1 MKIDREFLT
10 EAEHVRADQW
20 MFGLSLEDEEW
31 VSSLGLIEYQMRFGS
46 AYLKM
51 GGIRAVGTREAHRN
65 KGYSR
70 RVMEASIAFMTEN
83 GFDVSMLFGISN
95 FYHKFGYATVI
106 PEIWID
112 FRREEAQTAVST
124 YQIRRFEVEDGPKI
138 LRLYA
143 ANNAQRTGTQVRE
156 ETRWKK
162 YNVERYHPYGSDFG
176 IFVDPY
182 GEESLTFGRYGTSDS
197 NWDRKG
203 VEFFVLLDETDEVI
217 GYFACDAT
225 EENCILCDIGFQ
237 NETIFETIVRFLVDR
252 AERIGASQ
260 LLCHI
265 PIDHPFAI
273 FCRRYDCRTHIRNWK
288 NSGGMMRIINQASTL
303 KKITGVLEK
312 HLQRDADLSQWCGKI
327 FISTDLGQDCL
338 EIDQGSITHTNGQ
351 ANAFH
356 LEMPQDK
363 LIQLMMGRRS
373 IGDLAIEPD
382 VSVSA
387 EIISV
392 LETLFPLGYPHVW
405 WLDRF

>member
-1 MKIDREFLT
+1 MKIDRVFLT
-10 EAEHVRADQW
+10 EAEHVRAEQW
-20 MFGLSLEDEEW
+20 MFGLSIEDEEW

-51 GGIRAVGTREAHRN
+51 GGIRAVGTRETHRN
-65 KGYSR
+65 QGYSR

-106 PEIWID
+106 PEIWIN
-112 FRREEAQTAVST
+112 FRREEAQAAVST
-124 YQIRRFEVEDGPKI
+124 YQIRKVEKKDGPKI
-138 LRLYA
+138 LTLYA
-143 ANNAQRTGTQVRE
+143 ANNAERTGTQVRE
-156 ETRWKK
+156 ETRWKR

-176 IFVDPY
+176 VFVDPY
-182 GEESLTFGRYGTSDS
+182 GEKSLTFGRYGTSDS
-197 NWDRKG
+197 NWQRKA
-203 VEFFVLLDETDEVI
+203 VDFFVVLDTGDEVI

-237 NETIFETIVRFLVDR
+237 NETIFETVVRFLADR
-252 AERIGASQ
+252 AKRIGVSQ

-288 NSGGMMRIINQASTL
+288 NSGGMMRIINQSSTL
-303 KKITGVLEK
+303 EKITGALEK
-312 HLQRDADLSQWCGKI
+312 RLQRNADLSQWRGQI
-327 FISTDLGQDCL
+327 LISTDLGQDCL
-338 EIDQGSITHTNGQ
+338 EIDQGSIAHTNGQ

-387 EIISV
+387 EILPV
-392 LETLFPLGYPHVW
+392 LDTLFPLDHPHVW
-405 WLDRF
+405 WPDRF